1 MPDGPRYDD
10 DYYAWTQYQAEVL
23 RTTRRADNRLDREH
37 LAEEI
42 EDLGKSERNAVYSQ
56 IVRILEH
63 FLKLAYS
70 PAEPP
75 RYGWIASVVEARQAL
90 DRHLTPTLRN
100 AALQK
105 FPVLYDDAREIA
117 AIRLREHGEDVA
129 VDALPEQCPYRLEQ
143 VLERGW
149 YPDAPKRE

>member
-1 MPDGPRYDD
+1 MTMPDGPRYDD

-23 RTTRRADNRLDREH
+23 RTMRRADNRLDREH

-56 IVRILEH
+56 IARILEH

-70 PAEPP
+70 PSAPP
-75 RYGWIASVVEARQAL
+75 RYGWMASIVEARQAL
-90 DRHLTPTLRN
+90 GRHLTPALRN
-100 AALQK
+100 VAQRE
-105 FPVLYDDAREIA
+105 FPAVYQDARDIA
-117 AIRLREHGEDVA
+117 AIRLREHGEEA
-129 VDALPEQCPYRLEQ
+129 AAEALPPICPYTLEQ

-149 YPDAPKRE
+149 YPDPKP